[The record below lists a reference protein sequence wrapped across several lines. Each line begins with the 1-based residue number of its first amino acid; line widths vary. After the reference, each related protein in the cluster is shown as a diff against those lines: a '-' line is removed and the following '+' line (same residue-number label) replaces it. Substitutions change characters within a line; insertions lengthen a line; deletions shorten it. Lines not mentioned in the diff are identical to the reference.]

1 MSIRNL
7 INELIKTNR
16 DLDGQLQLI
25 NGLLQEVEKV
35 KNELRTNF
43 QGSDTMGKLL
53 SSLENTQNIL
63 KNTDAEIRKSQEKL
77 RNLQAKLRG

>member
-53 SSLENTQNIL
+53 SSLENTRNIL

>member
-53 SSLENTQNIL
+53 SSLENTRNIL
-63 KNTDAEIRKSQEKL
+63 KNTDAEIRTSQEKL

>member
-43 QGSDTMGKLL
+43 QGSDTVGKLL
-53 SSLENTQNIL
+53 SSLENTRNIL

>member
-16 DLDGQLQLI
+16 DFDGQLQLI

-35 KNELRTNF
+35 KNELQTNF
-43 QGSDTMGKLL
+43 QGSDTLGKLL
-53 SSLENTQNIL
+53 RSLQNTQNIL

>member
-43 QGSDTMGKLL
+43 QGSDTLGKLL
-53 SSLENTQNIL
+53 SSLENTRNIL

>member
-16 DLDGQLQLI
+16 DLNGQLQLI

-53 SSLENTQNIL
+53 SSLENTRNIL